1 MDLRSVDNLVDF
13 VRGWRGKRGATAAVH
28 IIAVDRSRR
37 LEAAGGRIPRSLWHE
52 RRLGDADP
60 PPASTVKKW
69 MKTRG
74 AIGQRSLESCMPK
87 RGAGPRVKQL
97 HPEVLKLRTDAA
109 IWFWTAREH
118 TVEDAHAE
126 HVRAVTEYN
135 VDRKRRGLA
144 PVRSCCV
151 EWLRVEI
158 KKLQSFQTYS
168 AKFGQAKAH
177 AVYKADGLGRTW

>member
-1 MDLRSVDNLVDF
+1 MKLALPRISKSDVLEYDGEHLRF
-13 VRGWRGKRGATAAVH
+13 
-28 IIAVDRSRR
+28 
-37 LEAAGGRIPRSLWHE
+37 E
-52 RRLGDADP
+52 REWEDG
-60 PPASTVKKW
+60 
-69 MKTRG
+69 
-74 AIGQRSLESCMPK
+74 K

-177 AVYKADGLGRTW
+177 AVYKADGLGVRASRFLEIGMIDHHTFDAWVSAEPYYSLDISSPSLSFLHVR